1 MPVGESSFGSIRMIA
16 YADGKVKVQ
25 NAKNATA
32 MQKALEAAGIVD
44 AFGNKIEEEHQERT
58 STLTNRDLIAGATG
72 QNDAETKTLKEY
84 QEKLAKRAEQEQ
96 TLEDLNK
103 QISQLEAQKD
113 TDSQS
118 KIRQLRDDAIRAKNR
133 KDIYESML
141 KRMENGIL
149 TPIIAREKGRIL
161 EKLRKECSS
170 GPCGHGK
177 TTNGT
182 AAWAWT
188 VSSAKSALFP
198 A

>member
-1 MPVGESSFGSIRMIA
+1 MIA

-170 GPCGHGK
+170 GPCGPGK
-177 TTNGT
+177 TTSGT

-188 VSSAKSALFP
+188 GLSAKSASFP